1 MRVDAGVQ
9 VNSIDVVYMIG
20 STVGQVA
27 TSTIRHIAKRFH
39 AGLIRTAQ
47 SIRSA
52 PTFLLS
58 SRSCESCITVEVNHP
73 FQRRL
78 VILGM
83 KTSETNMQ
91 HSR

>member
-20 STVGQVA
+20 STVGHVA

-52 PTFLLS
+52 PAFTVIEILRILYPR
-58 SRSCESCITVEVNHP
+58 RSEPAGSNDSGAQLWT
-73 FQRRL
+73 Q
-78 VILGM
+78 GD
-83 KTSETNMQ
+83 T
-91 HSR
+91 